1 MKGVRSLREMT
12 RLLDADLRL
21 RRLCLIK
28 PNEAGYPRSVLSR
41 FIRKVG
47 ENNLINI
54 VEEKVVTLLKQ
65 NEAKMVDSV
74 FDGATLELFV
84 RGL

>member
-1 MKGVRSLREMT
+1 MT